1 MIKKDLQELVDYVIT
16 KKKKKEPKEKRFLK
30 FIDSYFGKV

>member
-16 KKKKKEPKEKRFLK
+16 KKRKKEAKEKRFLK
-30 FIDSYFGKV
+30 FIDSYFAKV